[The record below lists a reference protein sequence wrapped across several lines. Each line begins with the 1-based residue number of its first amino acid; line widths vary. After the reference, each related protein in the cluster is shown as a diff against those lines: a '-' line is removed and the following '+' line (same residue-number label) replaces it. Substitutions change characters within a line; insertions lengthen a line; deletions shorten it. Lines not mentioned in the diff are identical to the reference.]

1 MLNPELVYND
11 IFGWSPS
18 IIMIIGLYGLI
29 HTAAIDIFVVAHTF
43 ACKAQVEILLYEL
56 FNAGFFT

>member
-1 MLNPELVYND
+1 
-11 IFGWSPS
+11 
-18 IIMIIGLYGLI
+18 MIIGLDGFI
-29 HTAAIDIFVVAHTF
+29 HTAPTDFVVMAHTF